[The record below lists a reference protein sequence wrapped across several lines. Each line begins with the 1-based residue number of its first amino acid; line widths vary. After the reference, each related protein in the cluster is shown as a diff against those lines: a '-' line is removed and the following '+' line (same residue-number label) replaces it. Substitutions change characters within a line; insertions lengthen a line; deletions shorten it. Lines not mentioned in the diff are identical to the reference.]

1 MIHRLIGFYRIPPG
15 GQENKGCDILV
26 YLTFKKSVYLF
37 AAILQGGCIR
47 DRVPDVV
54 AWRRGSRYS

>member
-26 YLTFKKSVYLF
+26 YLTFKKLVYLF
-37 AAILQGGCIR
+37 AAILQGWLRQGLG
-47 DRVPDVV
+47 V
-54 AWRRGSRYS
+54 